1 VLARLDLIDEEQ
13 VGAYGCPLG
22 ATLSTRGWIAIFGEI
37 TGAWYFI
44 GGARLVLLVAYRGSR
59 GTLGV
64 TFS

>member
-1 VLARLDLIDEEQ
+1 MLVRLDLIEEVQ
-13 VGAYGCPLG
+13 VGAFGCLLG

-44 GGARLVLLVAYRGSR
+44 GGARLVLLVACRGGR